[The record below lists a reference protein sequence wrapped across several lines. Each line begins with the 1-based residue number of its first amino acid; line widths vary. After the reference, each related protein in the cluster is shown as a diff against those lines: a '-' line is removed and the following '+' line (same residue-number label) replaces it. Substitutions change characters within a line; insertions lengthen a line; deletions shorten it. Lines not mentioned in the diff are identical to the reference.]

1 MRHEMTNVNRTLS
14 LAVLSGKG
22 GVGKT
27 NLALNVGYALHGAGH
42 SLLLMDCDLGLAN
55 LDVLLGISPER
66 NLQDL
71 LRDGVRPR
79 DVVVALEQNGLDVL
93 PAASGVPELVEMDED
108 MQGLLF
114 QKVADLVGRYQF
126 LLLDL
131 GAGINRTVLSFAQ
144 TARHRL
150 VVVTPEPTSLTDSY
164 AVIKVLA
171 TQHGVRDFWV
181 VVNQAADAREA
192 RETFKRLSMACKNFL
207 DLDLTDL
214 GFVRQD
220 PTLTEAVR
228 NQTPLLKFA
237 PKSDAARDII
247 SLAVKVERFRSDN
260 LDALAEGDI
269 LGRLPRPKVD

>member
-1 MRHEMTNVNRTLS
+1 MHNANQTLS

-27 NLALNVGYALHGAGH
+27 NLALNLGYALHAAGH

-55 LDVLLGISPER
+55 LDVLLGLSPDK

-71 LRDGVRPR
+71 LREGVRPR
-79 DVVVALEQNGLDVL
+79 DVVLALEPGGLDIL

-114 QKVADLVGRYQF
+114 QRLTDLVGRYHF
-126 LLLDL
+126 LVLDL

-144 TARHRL
+144 AARHRL
-150 VVVTPEPTSLTDSY
+150 VVVTPEPTSLTDGY

-171 TQHGVRDFWV
+171 SQHGVRDFWV

-192 RETFKRLSMACKNFL
+192 RQTFKRLDMACKNFL
-207 DLDLTDL
+207 DLELTDL
-214 GFVRQD
+214 GHVQLD
-220 PTLTEAVR
+220 PTVVEAVR

-237 PKSDAARDII
+237 PKCQAGRDIF
-247 SLAVKVERFRSDN
+247 SLAVKIEKYRADS
-260 LDALAEGDI
+260 LKELAGTPV
-269 LGRLPRPKVD
+269 LGPLQGIGTD